1 MNDGK
6 NEQQNDVFLEP
17 ISPFKINQKQQPNRA
32 GLLDIITAESKRRKS
47 SMNLKNSVVS
57 NSTIV
62 QRRGTMARKSQDNIL
77 SHL

>member
-32 GLLDIITAESKRRKS
+32 GLLDIITAESKGESPRTNWKCS
-47 SMNLKNSVVS
+47 ICMNINE
-57 NSTIV
+57 NITN
-62 QRRGTMARKSQDNIL
+62 MANAIAIKPMLYCR
-77 SHL
+77 